1 MEAMRKWLTTVALCV
16 LAAGVLLIGLR
27 GFVPDA
33 VAEST
38 PQPLCEKVAR
48 VDHANRTAAILG
60 ARRATG
66 HSQFGLSSILE
77 GSVLVCS
84 W

>member
-16 LAAGVLLIGLR
+16 LATGVLLIGLR

-33 VAEST
+33 VAQST
-38 PQPLCEKVAR
+38 PQPLCEKVAFSQ
-48 VDHANRTAAILG
+48 HASKATDLLT
-60 ARRATG
+60 ARRAAG
-66 HSQFGLSSILE
+66 HTQFGLSSIVE
-77 GSVLVCS
+77 GAILVCS